1 MTYSTLKKLQEVFE
15 SGKRIAVC
23 KYDDDGYHHIGTI
36 DSNTSFEEIDRLTN
50 IRGNEFFVLNGCFIN
65 YNEEINF
72 D

>member
-1 MTYSTLKKLQEVFE
+1 MTYSKLKKLQEVFE

-23 KYDDDGYHHIGTI
+23 KYNDDGYHQIGTI
-36 DSNTSFEEIDRLTN
+36 DEGTEFEEIDRLIN
-50 IRGNEFFVLNGCFIN
+50 VSGNEFFVLNGCFVN